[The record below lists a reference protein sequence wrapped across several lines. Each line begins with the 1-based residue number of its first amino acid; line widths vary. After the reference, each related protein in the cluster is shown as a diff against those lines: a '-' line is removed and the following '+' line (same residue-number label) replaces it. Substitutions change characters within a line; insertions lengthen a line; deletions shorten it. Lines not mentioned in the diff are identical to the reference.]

1 MAVALGVGIFFI
13 IFFATDGPS
22 YLVDYQDIVLKFD
35 RSNWLYSPGDQVRIE
50 ILGEPNSSL
59 LIKVFSPPGSVVLE
73 KKIDTQNG
81 QIEYSFIL
89 SPSGV
94 QGTYTVIVFD
104 ESLGELFGLSL
115 SLTSAQPAKMQTQ
128 NKMNVIFCKI
138 FIVDTFF

>member
-1 MAVALGVGIFFI
+1 MKKQVMAVALGVGIFFI

-59 LIKVFSPPGSVVLE
+59 LIKVFSPPGSVILE
-73 KKIDTQNG
+73 EKIDTQNG
-81 QIEYSFIL
+81 QIEYVFML
-89 SPSGV
+89 SQSDV

-104 ESLGELFGLSL
+104 ESVGD
-115 SLTSAQPAKMQTQ
+115 LTDDDLVQ
-128 NKMNVIFCKI
+128 MNYHEKVAVQKITVI
-138 FIVDTFF
+138 